1 VTRGGRTAVGIAYR
15 VGVGFNPFNKR
26 AQKRGDVFIVVLALA
41 IVAVLVLWA
50 AFPR

>member
-1 VTRGGRTAVGIAYR
+1 
-15 VGVGFNPFNKR
+15 VGFNPFNKR
-26 AQKRGDVFIVVLALA
+26 AQRRSDVFIVVLALA